1 MCEAGERG
9 TPSSVFPRA
18 RREWGCPLRTSRQS
32 FGGTPVPVS
41 PARAA
46 RLVRRL
52 ACGLLLAVPLLAAP
66 AARLAA
72 QQTPSQELEASKR
85 RLEEIRAERDQLQ
98 QQRMRLQGQVHDVN
112 DELNNLER
120 QKESTQRI
128 VNEIERQ
135 IGGLAGQLDRASAEL
150 ILAEDN
156 LAERRAILERRLV
169 DIYKRGA
176 LYAFQVLLSAESFGD
191 LLTRYKYLYLTSR
204 QDKALVQDVEKLRN
218 RVVSQRND
226 LLRVRGEL
234 DRRRQEREAEYEHYG
249 ELAAERAQRLSA
261 LRRSAQAT
269 EQKLSDLQR
278 DEARLTDVL
287 AALERARRGSRGAR
301 GGLPVPGSITTADIG
316 KLDWPVDGKIVYRFG
331 RDTLPS
337 GGIIRWNGI
346 GIAAPEGTPVKA
358 VEAGRVRLVGQFGT
372 YGLTILLE
380 HGNGYYS
387 VYAHLQSTAVKLNDP
402 VVKGQVIGAVG
413 GANSD
418 YGPHL
423 HFEIRGENQIAL
435 DPTDWLRKVARRN

>member
-1 MCEAGERG
+1 M
-9 TPSSVFPRA
+9 
-18 RREWGCPLRTSRQS
+18 
-32 FGGTPVPVS
+32 
-41 PARAA
+41 AA
-46 RLVRRL
+46 
-52 ACGLLLAVPLLAAP
+52 PLLAAP

-72 QQTPSQELEASKR
+72 QQTPAQELEASKR

-156 LAERRAILERRLV
+156 LAERKAILARRLV

-226 LLRVRGEL
+226 ILRVRGEL
-234 DRRRQEREAEYEHYG
+234 DRRRQER
-249 ELAAERAQRLSA
+249 
-261 LRRSAQAT
+261 
-269 EQKLSDLQR
+269 
-278 DEARLTDVL
+278 
-287 AALERARRGSRGAR
+287 
-301 GGLPVPGSITTADIG
+301 
-316 KLDWPVDGKIVYRFG
+316 
-331 RDTLPS
+331 
-337 GGIIRWNGI
+337 
-346 GIAAPEGTPVKA
+346 
-358 VEAGRVRLVGQFGT
+358 
-372 YGLTILLE
+372 
-380 HGNGYYS
+380 
-387 VYAHLQSTAVKLNDP
+387 
-402 VVKGQVIGAVG
+402 
-413 GANSD
+413 
-418 YGPHL
+418 
-423 HFEIRGENQIAL
+423 
-435 DPTDWLRKVARRN
+435 